1 MFDQKKIFGQK
12 NIWRNFGYKKYL
24 GQKKVCQN
32 KMLDPNKLGPK
43 SLVDIRSVTA
53 EILLK
58 KLGPK
63 SLVKIGSVTAEIILI
78 WTYVAR
84 TYVA

>member
-1 MFDQKKIFGQK
+1 M
-12 NIWRNFGYKKYL
+12 

-32 KMLDPNKLGPK
+32 KILNHNNKTPKKFGPK
-43 SLVDIRSVTA
+43 SLDDIRSVRA

-58 KLGPK
+58 KLDPK
-63 SLVKIGSVTAEIILI
+63 SLVLIESVTAEIILI

-84 TYVA
+84 TYVVKTNVTMTVGIG